1 METMTKD
8 RKTDAAPK
16 RAGSSRSVV
25 GVGLGLALGA
35 LAGVVLGLVVGVGIA
50 VLLGIL

>member
-1 METMTKD
+1 METMTND
-8 RKTDAAPK
+8 RETDTAPK
-16 RAGSSRSVV
+16 SAGSSRSVV

>member
-1 METMTKD
+1 MKAMANGPEKETASKG
-8 RKTDAAPK
+8 
-16 RAGSSRSVV
+16 AGCSRSVV

-50 VLLGIL
+50 VVLGVL